1 MKKNN
6 NYDKSEWIK
15 EQQQKSKELANQI
28 TAIAQQWQQ
37 NPEEITEFLKFKSQ
51 FHNYSAGNSILIY
64 AQNPHALFCG
74 SFQKFKELGY
84 SVKRGEQGIKIFV
97 PVVVTLYRANA
108 EEEWQ
113 KISEA
118 PPADREKIK
127 NKEYE
132 TRRVRHYKIGTVFD
146 ISQTNC
152 PVEDYPKIFQRVGY
166 NSEQHAQLF
175 NALAAYSNDVL
186 NCPVIVR
193 DIKSVSTRGFY
204 RPVENDTTVSDKLK
218 DTERLSV
225 LTHETGHAVLHN
237 QASLEEVDKSGELI
251 EFEADAVSIMMHNYF
266 GLEISD
272 NRRAHV
278 AAVYSKVL
286 EQIDAGEITLSIE
299 NIIQNVCDIY
309 ESHIEGLQHYIK
321 REINSENQNKT
332 VYYTINYDA
341 DNNKHNLFGINSQN
355 SIVKYGEFPTADA
368 AVAEIDKLS
377 DKKKKEVLPTYEA
390 LQEKVLSA
398 VDNPIIEKP
407 ADLKAPYVQVLWSDS
422 AELKDNSFYNIKDAQ
437 LIFKMLD
444 EKVLSSKPKGNYEK
458 TKFKIVFADGQIYSG
473 EQHFGDGDGG
483 IIDHIQSFWEDDIN
497 FIEYPPEKREQMQK
511 RAFEM
516 VKKLWD
522 AYDDNN
528 IEFFSKKLKL
538 AQARN
543 DVLQIKN
550 LNDQILSTLTNKRN
564 RSIEFAETGVAH
576 QLPMITT
583 SDVELPVDVEM

>member
-1 MKKNN
+1 MKKN

-15 EQQQKSKELANQI
+15 EQQKKSKELANQI

-97 PVVVTLYRANA
+97 PVVVTLYRVNA

-118 PPADREKIK
+118 SPADKEKIK

-152 PVEDYPKIFQRVGY
+152 PVEEYPKIFQRVGY
-166 NSEQHAQLF
+166 NSTQHAQLF

-193 DIKSVSTRGFY
+193 DIQSISTRGFY
-204 RPVENDTTVSDKLK
+204 RPVENDTTVNKILK

-225 LTHETGHAVLHN
+225 LTHETGHATLHN
-237 QASLEEVDKSGELI
+237 VINLEETEKTGELI
-251 EFEADAVSIMMHNYF
+251 EFEADAVSVMTHNYF

-272 NRRAHV
+272 NRRAHL
-278 AAVYSKVL
+278 ATVYSKVL
-286 EQIDAGEITLSIE
+286 EQIESGEITSSIE
-299 NIIQNVCDIY
+299 DIIQNVCDIY
-309 ESHIEGLQHYIK
+309 ETHIEGLQHYID
-321 REINSENQNKT
+321 REINAENQNNT
-332 VYYTINYDA
+332 VYYTINYNA
-341 DNNKHNLFGINSQN
+341 DDNLNHLYSINSQN
-355 SIVKYGEFPTADA
+355 TIIQHGGFNTVEA
-368 AVAEIDKLS
+368 AVSEIKALS
-377 DKKKKEVLPTYEA
+377 NNKQTELLPTYTA
-390 LQEKVLSA
+390 LQEKVLNSI
-398 VDNPIIEKP
+398 DNPIIEKP
-407 ADLKAPYVQVLWSDS
+407 TNLKAPYVQVLWSDS
-422 AELKDNSFYNIKDAQ
+422 SALKDNSFYTIKDAH

-444 EKVLSSKPKGNYEK
+444 EKVLSSRPRVNYEK
-458 TKFKIVFADGQIYSG
+458 TKFKIFFEDGQIYSG

-483 IIDHIQSFWEDDIN
+483 LIDHIQNFWEDDIN
-497 FIEYPPEKREQMQK
+497 FIEFPQEKRETLQK
-511 RAFEM
+511 SAFEM

-528 IEFFSKKLKL
+528 LDFFAKKLKL

-543 DVLQIKN
+543 DTTQIKT
-550 LNDQILSTLTNKRN
+550 LNEQILSTLTNKRN
-564 RSIEFAETGVAH
+564 RAIEFSETGMAH
-576 QLPMITT
+576 QLPMINT
-583 SDVELPVDVEM
+583 SETEVPIDAEM